1 MKSLERQRC
10 KQTFVKTTWCRRED
24 IQHRLG
30 KLTRL
35 DSNLWASVGQDLR
48 GELTIPSTG
57 ILIANRVCIEENFA
71 SSLPPVIL
79 LQSVYSR
86 TANKFW
92 KLGSKYVA
100 NIHDVHSRTHTHGS
114 VQRTAARSSLLSD
127 SRSWINT
134 KRKPWK
140 RVHCS

>member
-1 MKSLERQRC
+1 MKSLERQRF
-10 KQTFVKTTWCRRED
+10 KQTFAKTTRRRRED
-24 IQHRLG
+24 FQHRLG

-35 DSNLWASVGQDLR
+35 DSNLRASVGQDLR
-48 GELTIPSTG
+48 AVSGELSIPSSG
-57 ILIANRVCIEENFA
+57 ILIANHVCIEENFA

-92 KLGSKYVA
+92 KLGSSVLP
-100 NIHDVHSRTHTHGS
+100 THTAYTHAHGS
-114 VQRTAARSSLLSD
+114 VQRTAAPSSFLSD

-140 RVHCS
+140 RVHSS